1 MADTTYLKEVVQPF
15 ITHWVSE
22 RIGVTLNPKVVPV
35 GPRTDGTP
43 VHYEFDGVSKD
54 GRIGLLVSTCQTV
67 KSGGW
72 RKLFVDA
79 ALLLETDFDRRLLVL
94 VKENVRENFL
104 NKCDGLLQ
112 LTKIEIL
119 VCDTLPAEMWAGIAK
134 VQSAAKQEVGDK
146 GKRWKPGGQR
156 R

>member
-15 ITHWVSE
+15 ITRWVSE
-22 RIGVTLNPKVVPV
+22 RIGVTLKPRGVPV
-35 GPRTDGTP
+35 GQRTDGKL
-43 VHYEFDGVSKD
+43 VHFEFDGVSED
-54 GRIGLLVSTCQTV
+54 GRTGLLVSTCQTV

-94 VKENVRENFL
+94 VKEDVRENFL
-104 NKCDGLLQ
+104 NKCDGLLP
-112 LTKIEIL
+112 LSKIEIL
-119 VCDTLPAEMWAGIAK
+119 VCDALSAEMWAEIAN
-134 VQSAAKQEVGDK
+134 VQSAAKKEVGDK
-146 GKRWKPGGQR
+146 GKQWKPGGQR